1 MTEYDGQI
9 LIDGVDCKEVLEF
22 NLQRETCGIF
32 YLSILFCSNQIGL
45 HELRKK
51 ISIIPQEP
59 VLFTGTVR
67 SNLDPTDSKRHSD
80 AQLWDALREA
90 QLEKVIKELEGG
102 LDAKIIGQLEAFLL
116 GSLDRKILIGF
127 RSVLLISRL

>member
-9 LIDGVDCKEVLEF
+9 LIDGVDCK
-22 NLQRETCGIF
+22 
-32 YLSILFCSNQIGL
+32 QIGL

-59 VLFTGTVR
+59 VLFSGTVR

-80 AQLWDALREA
+80 DQLWDALREA

-102 LDAKIIGQLEAFLL
+102 LDAKVIGWY
-116 GSLDRKILIGF
+116 
-127 RSVLLISRL
+127 